1 MTSHTVLLTLCS
13 VTTTM
18 TLLLFLNVIDLER
31 RTPCAACPSITA
43 ELERVQKANANLAD
57 QLQACEDAAELRGKG
72 VKLVNV
78 SQHVVAGND
87 GRWTRYSVL
96 VRLPDAVNLSGLVL
110 F

>member
-57 QLQACEDAAELRGKG
+57 QLQACEDAAPPAAKPL
-72 VKLVNV
+72 
-78 SQHVVAGND
+78 A
-87 GRWTRYSVL
+87 
-96 VRLPDAVNLSGLVL
+96 RLL
-110 F
+110 